1 MTTVK
6 DLMNPKV
13 FYAEVPGSREQV
25 LKTLQEKKISGM
37 PVVKKGTKNLI
48 GIITRED
55 LLRHSDEEQ
64 LALIMSTN
72 VVTVSPETTFEDCL
86 KLIKEKR
93 YRRLPVVSDKE
104 LQGIITVGDI
114 VHKVVAISGSSAK
127 VKDFMKRTLFSC
139 WGNTPVYI
147 ASKMMRMANEHV
159 TLVVDNE
166 ENIAGIV
173 SNTDLIR
180 LVEINIEEKK
190 SILKSGSESQEWDW
204 ETSSVLYITKGKI
217 ALPNIPLH
225 KVMSAPC
232 MTISETASITECASK
247 MQKFDIDQLPVT
259 NAKDEII
266 GMIYDIDLIKSL

>member
-1 MTTVK
+1 MATVK
-6 DLMNPKV
+6 DLMNHKV

-25 LKTLQEKKISGM
+25 LKTLQEKKISGI

-64 LALIMSTN
+64 LALIMSTK
-72 VVTVSPETTFEDCL
+72 VVTVSPETPFEDCL
-86 KLIKEKR
+86 KLMKEKR
-93 YRRLPVVSDKE
+93 YRRLPVVSGNE

-114 VHKVVAISGSSAK
+114 VHKVVVTSGSSAK
-127 VKDFMKRTLFSC
+127 VKDFMKRTVFSC

-147 ASKMMRMANEHV
+147 ASKMMRMANEYV
-159 TLVVDNE
+159 TLVIDNE
-166 ENIAGIV
+166 ENVAGIV

-180 LVEINIEEKK
+180 LVEINIEERK
-190 SILKSGSESQEWDW
+190 SVLKSSSESQEWDW

-232 MTISETASITECASK
+232 ITISETASITECASK